1 MSSWPCRGGE
11 RYCKHNHNHK
21 SSTKSHHWI
30 LPSSATSQNKFLHP
44 LLFSSQCQFSQCS
57 LSSQSNSKPKSG
69 STPLATPPHASS
81 LSLSSRPRAPTRLLN
96 LPRTMSTL
104 HLPASQV
111 LCTRVKSPAA
121 YLSSDGAFQLRS
133 LGNSSSTSIPIYY
146 SWAIGLKMARSSRG
160 WARIGI
166 EKLWIDPTLSQGC

>member
-1 MSSWPCRGGE
+1 VEE
-11 RYCKHNHNHK
+11 RDIASTITTTNHPQNRIIG
-21 SSTKSHHWI
+21 SFSP
-30 LPSSATSQNKFLHP
+30 LPPLRIYSFYD
-44 LLFSSQCQFSQCS
+44 LLFSSQCQRSQCS
-57 LSSQSNSKPKSG
+57 LSSQANSKPKSG
-69 STPLATPPHASS
+69 STPSATPPHASS

-111 LCTRVKSPAA
+111 LCTRVKSPTA

-146 SWAIGLKMARSSRG
+146 SWAIGLKTARSSRG
-160 WARIGI
+160 WVRIGI
-166 EKLWIDPTLSQGC
+166 ETLWIDPTLSQGW